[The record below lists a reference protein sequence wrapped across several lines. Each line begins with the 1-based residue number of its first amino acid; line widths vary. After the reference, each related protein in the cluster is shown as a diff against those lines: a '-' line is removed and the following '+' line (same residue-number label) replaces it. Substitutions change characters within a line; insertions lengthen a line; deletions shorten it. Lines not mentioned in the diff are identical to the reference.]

1 MGRSFLFLF
10 FVLWVV
16 TTAQALT
23 VEELAYRLRERGLA
37 VNRVKVHMVHE
48 RSSVQGEKVRMEG
61 IIWIERPDRFRM
73 DVFPPHE
80 SITVLKGD
88 QMLIYFPEEKV
99 AQRVDIS
106 KDPSLLRWVKFLQEP
121 WEVVKQKGRIEGV
134 EGGLLV
140 VEIDTKDF
148 QELERVRL
156 WIDQRLWFPKRIEM
170 VERGGEKSTI
180 FYSQI
185 EINPPLPEDIF
196 ELHLPPDVQIT
207 EF

>member
-1 MGRSFLFLF
+1 MGRSFLFLLF
-10 FVLWVV
+10 PLWIVATV
-16 TTAQALT
+16 QALT
-23 VEELAYRLRERGLA
+23 VDELANRLRERGLA

-106 KDPSLLRWVKFLQEP
+106 KDPSLMRWVRFLQEP

-148 QELERVRL
+148 EELQRVRL
-156 WIDQRLWFPKRIEM
+156 WIDQRLWFLKRIEM

-185 EINPPLPEDIF
+185 EINPPFPEDIF
-196 ELHLPPDVQIT
+196 ELRLPPDVQIT